1 MPEEFSG
8 PPWLDLGLDRFK
20 HGKCPCCGKS
30 QRESKGL
37 EYRPRSNDLFR
48 HTCKRRWPME
58 LDLADLQREFSLSR
72 PPVPD
77 TGPREDFD
85 IAPLR
90 NTAGLPKETRKL
102 RRLLKRIWLRR

>member
-1 MPEEFSG
+1 
-8 PPWLDLGLDRFK
+8 
-20 HGKCPCCGKS
+20 
-30 QRESKGL
+30 
-37 EYRPRSNDLFR
+37 
-48 HTCKRRWPME
+48 ME

>member
-20 HGKCPCCGKS
+20 HGKFPCCRKS

-37 EYRPRSNDLFR
+37 EYRPRSNDLFC
-48 HTCKRRWPME
+48 HTCKRRWPIE
-58 LDLADLQREFSLSR
+58 LDLADSQREFSLSR

-85 IAPLR
+85 IASDS
-90 NTAGLPKETRKL
+90 TR
-102 RRLLKRIWLRR
+102 